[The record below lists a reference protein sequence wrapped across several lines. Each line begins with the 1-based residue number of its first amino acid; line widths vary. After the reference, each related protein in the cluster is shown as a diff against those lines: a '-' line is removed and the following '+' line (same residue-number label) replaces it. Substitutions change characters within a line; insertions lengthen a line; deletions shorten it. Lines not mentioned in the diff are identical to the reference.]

1 MNRSVLVGLG
11 LVTAITTALAQSADP
26 IVERKNLMKGNGA
39 AAKIGT
45 QMAKGEMPF
54 DLGTAH
60 LLFSNFEGVGR
71 RFYTL
76 FPETSRS
83 GGDTAAA
90 PKIWEDM
97 AGFRAASE
105 KLAADAQSARLQ
117 VKDAKSF
124 KAAFGEVAKNC
135 NACHQTYRINKT

>member
-1 MNRSVLVGLG
+1 
-11 LVTAITTALAQSADP
+11 
-26 IVERKNLMKGNGA
+26 MKGNGA

-45 QMAKGEMPF
+45 QMAKGEVPF

-60 LLFSNFEGVGR
+60 LLLSNFEGVGR

-76 FPETSRS
+76 FPETSKS

-97 AGFRAASE
+97 AGLEPPRRSSQPTPRA
-105 KLAADAQSARLQ
+105 
-117 VKDAKSF
+117 
-124 KAAFGEVAKNC
+124 G
-135 NACHQTYRINKT
+135 ACS